1 MLRYDPSPVPTPTP
15 IRCTP
20 LNLSSR
26 RGSPITETDPNCPTR
41 IATAL
46 AWQER
51 WKRDN
56 LGVKFGVNNVKVD
69 DEGWIVPSSGDPPA
83 LEDKE
88 NDAGSANDKK
98 PPKVPRVYYATR
110 THSQIQQVVR
120 ELKRTA
126 YRPAMVVLGSRDH
139 YCIHPSVR
147 KRGRNINDEC
157 KQLLERGVRG
167 GGGGGDASGA
177 PSSGEDTGR
186 GCGYSHGAMKLAG
199 NVSRQGAEPLDIE
212 DLVVAGKKSRACPY
226 FAAKHAAEG
235 AELVFC
241 PYNYLLDPAVRS
253 AMDIDVKGAIV
264 ILDEAHNVEDTSR
277 EAASCDI
284 DLERLEEA
292 AAAFA
297 GVASNSGG
305 DGEGRSDE
313 PDTTDTHAVL
323 GGIVANVARWLRGAS
338 DLDHPRCPLRPH
350 GFERW
355 MAVWSGGSAVARQ
368 MRDMGLDP
376 ASVAAAEE
384 AKRSV
389 AKEANDAKTPADRRV
404 SGAALKTAETLLTS
418 ARYALHGYRGGPS
431 GGVNP
436 GAVHDYRLVIQKSF
450 KDARERSRGEFDEGP
465 PGSSSGERD
474 VAVTLSL
481 WALNPALA
489 FNDLAG
495 PGGARCVVLT
505 SGTLA
510 PLSSFASELG
520 VSFPIRMEAP
530 HCVDVHKQVWAGA
543 VGVGPAGASLH
554 GTFKTAAEFA
564 YQDDL
569 GNALREWCRD
579 IPHGVLVFFP
589 SYSLLDRVTQRW
601 KSTGAWKALEQATGK
616 KMFQEPRGNEQ
627 PHHVEAGGR
636 GGGSRGGGRGGRAGS
651 RGGKT
656 THGGSENAL
665 DAMLARYYRAV
676 RASVAAAPHAHAP
689 APESHPARGAVLLAV
704 VRGKVSEGID
714 FADANA
720 RGVMVVGVPYPNV
733 KDKRVELKRLYNN
746 EGVSRGL
753 LSGDQWYSQQ
763 AFRALNQAVGR
774 CLRHR
779 NDHGAILLADE
790 RYLRDDMTRHL
801 PKWLRPAM
809 RKCAG
814 FEDSRRGLRSFFAMH
829 AREPPPVQ
837 PEEPAAL
844 KPSVAAG
851 RSEGKQRSS
860 AAPKKTLAVDEED
873 EAGAGVGGDAK
884 QKDIRSLFAPV
895 GAVQPPATARPPLG
909 PLEHQIPITLAEE
922 EAEQRGGERRAWR
935 PAPVPPPCTTTTT
948 TSELTEPPTQ
958 TAQTAREDGTTPAAL
973 APAAGGASLAGAPH
987 HRDSAASV
995 SDGWGDEWD
1004 DAWGASPGTQGFGAR
1019 GWGATQQFVSIQRPP
1034 PPPPPRTIAAA
1045 AASDVMPPPPPRMS
1059 TQPSSGPSPTP
1070 DATSHRAR
1078 DAAAA
1083 ILGTR
1088 VGTPGPNLDPRR
1100 VQSLGAEKSSMDD
1113 DKNSMDAEDTEQ
1125 RLDFP
1130 EYDAIAGTQAEPDQP
1145 EPEPDVPGS
1154 EHGSEPGSSGP
1165 AYACPSCGCA
1175 VLGPGG
1181 ILGATRTRVDLSY
1194 LTTLLES
1201 NPGGFTPSEDDEAF
1215 GPRTCV
1221 VSRADTSAAR
1231 TTCAQPVKM
1240 ADAGIEPSN
1249 PQTHESNRHRSN
1261 HRARSLPPTQ
1271 LRSPVPEPNWAGDCA
1286 GAWVPQDGCYYVP
1299 LACRGL
1305 WVGARV
1311 EAADHEHAHLA
1322 GCTLLLEDALA
1333 PPALKGGDEEEDSAE
1348 EECRSSPRDR
1358 PNGDDED
1365 DGEDGDEDDGEE
1377 EVADGISIDDC
1388 RVGTW
1393 VEVHNGGTEREN
1405 WRGRI
1410 ASVDPA
1416 SDRPVAVRW
1425 LSRTRDG
1432 FFTFRGGSH
1441 SVEVE
1446 TLVELGDRMFHPC
1459 VKAAKKAGCAGT
1471 RDGPGGTGRDRG
1483 GGGPGGG
1490 EREVF
1495 CMARECRC
1503 GRESV
1508 AAPAATDETD
1518 EETAMG
1524 TQTGKRRR
1532 IRRYASLEASQ
1543 RRRR

>member
-1 MLRYDPSPVPTPTP
+1 M
-15 IRCTP
+15 
-20 LNLSSR
+20 
-26 RGSPITETDPNCPTR
+26 
-41 IATAL
+41 
-46 AWQER
+46 
-51 WKRDN
+51 
-56 LGVKFGVNNVKVD
+56 KFGVNVKVD
-69 DEGWIVPSSGDPPA
+69 DEGWIVPSSGDPA
-83 LEDKE
+83 HEDKE

-147 KRGRNINDEC
+147 KRGRNINEEC

-167 GGGGGDASGA
+167 GGGSGESSGA
-177 PSSGEDTGR
+177 PFAEDTGR

-284 DLERLEEA
+284 DLEHLEEA

-297 GVASNSGG
+297 GVASNSRG
-305 DGEGRSDE
+305 DGEAPSDE
-313 PDTTDTHAVL
+313 ADATHAVL

-355 MAVWSGGSAVARQ
+355 MAVWSGGGAVARQ

-384 AKRSV
+384 AKRAV
-389 AKEANDAKTPADRRV
+389 AKESNDAKTPADRRV
-404 SGAALKTAETLLTS
+404 GGAALKTAETLLTS
-418 ARYALHGYRGGPS
+418 ARYALHGFRGASGGAS
-431 GGVNP
+431 GGVA

-450 KDARERSRGEFDEGP
+450 KDARDRSREDEG
-465 PGSSSGERD
+465 GVGDSGGRD

-495 PGGARCVVLT
+495 PDAARCVVLT

-510 PLSSFASELG
+510 PLNSFASELG

-589 SYSLLDRVTQRW
+589 SYSLLDRVAQRW

-627 PHHVEAGGR
+627 PHADAGGR
-636 GGGSRGGGRGGRAGS
+636 GGGSRGGGRGGRGG

-656 THGGSENAL
+656 TAGSENAL
-665 DAMLARYYRAV
+665 DAMLAKYYRAV
-676 RASVAAAPHAHAP
+676 RASVAAPPHAHAP
-689 APESHPARGAVLLAV
+689 APESHPARGAILLAV

-829 AREPPPVQ
+829 AREPPPIQ

-844 KPSVAAG
+844 KPSVG
-851 RSEGKQRSS
+851 RSERKQRSS

-873 EAGAGVGGDAK
+873 EAGVGVGVGVGVDAR

-895 GAVQPPATARPPLG
+895 GAVQPLATAQPPLG

-935 PAPVPPPCTTTTT
+935 PAPMPPPCAATT

-958 TAQTAREDGTTPAAL
+958 TAREDGTATAAL
-973 APAAGGASLAGAPH
+973 APAAGAP

-995 SDGWGDEWD
+995 SEGWGDEWD

-1034 PPPPPRTIAAA
+1034 PPPPPPQSRTIA
-1045 AASDVMPPPPPRMS
+1045 AASDVMPPPPPRLS

-1088 VGTPGPNLDPRR
+1088 VGTPGQNLGPRR
-1100 VQSLGAEKSSMDD
+1100 MQSLGAEKSSMDAE
-1113 DKNSMDAEDTEQ
+1113 KSSMDAEDTEQ

-1145 EPEPDVPGS
+1145 EPRPDEPA
-1154 EHGSEPGSSGP
+1154 SEPE
-1165 AYACPSCGCA
+1165 YACPSCGCA

-1181 ILGATRTRVDLSY
+1181 ILGATRARIDLSY

-1201 NPGGFTPSEDDEAF
+1201 NPGGFTPSEEDEAF
-1215 GPRTCV
+1215 GPRTRV

-1231 TTCAQPVKM
+1231 TTCAQPVKK
-1240 ADAGIEPSN
+1240 DSN
-1249 PQTHESNRHRSN
+1249 PGLEPANPRTHESNRHR
-1261 HRARSLPPTQ
+1261 RRRSLPTQ
-1271 LRSPVPEPNWAGDCA
+1271 PSRVPEPNWGGDCA

-1322 GCTLLLEDALA
+1322 GCTLLLEDVLV
-1333 PPALKGGDEEEDSAE
+1333 PARGGDEEEDSAE
-1348 EECRSSPRDR
+1348 EECRSLAWDR

-1365 DGEDGDEDDGEE
+1365 DGEEE
-1377 EVADGISIDDC
+1377 EVAEGISIDDC

-1410 ASVDPA
+1410 AAVDPA
-1416 SDRPVAVRW
+1416 SDRPVTVRW
-1425 LSRTRDG
+1425 LGRTRDGG

-1446 TLVELGDRMFHPC
+1446 TLVELGDGMFHG
-1459 VKAAKKAGCAGT
+1459 VKTGKAGEG
-1471 RDGPGGTGRDRG
+1471 RGPPGPGGTARDRAGSG
-1483 GGGPGGG
+1483 GA

-1503 GRESV
+1503 GRES
-1508 AAPAATDETD
+1508 AATDDGD
-1518 EETAMG
+1518 EETAPTG
-1524 TQTGKRRR
+1524 TGKRRR